1 MISNEALAFFMEQL
15 PSADA
20 KDDLIREWKNILVV
34 QRLEEDTLLLS
45 PGSRAKDLW
54 FVLGGIVS
62 ESFVEDGELCLCHLY
77 RRGDMVIS
85 LAGHIR
91 DLEQTS
97 VLTAHGGTTLLC
109 AKAVDLERLIV
120 RNPKIAEQVNRIVLD
135 RPDASLELLKLRN
148 LTVRDRIIAFYK
160 RFPEVRTRQ
169 IYLSHLLIASYLNV
183 SLNAFHKHYRQLQ
196 EEEIL

>member
-20 KDDLIREWKNILVV
+20 KDDLIQEWKSILVV
-34 QRLEEDTLLLS
+34 QRLEEDTLLLP
-45 PGSRAKDLW
+45 PGSRAKGLW

-77 RRGDMVIS
+77 QRGNMVIS

-91 DLEQTS
+91 GLEQRS
-97 VLTAHGGTTLLC
+97 VLTAHAGTTLLC
-109 AKAVDLERLIV
+109 AEAADLERLIV
-120 RNPKIAEQVNRIVLD
+120 RNPKIAEQLCRIVLD